1 MTEEKCMFQCLT
13 PMHGGTITFGGNQ
26 KDKITG
32 VSKIN
37 IDSYPHIENVL
48 FVEGLKHYLLS
59 ISQSC
64 DSGHNVSFNKERN
77 VV

>member
-32 VSKIN
+32 VGKIN

-48 FVEGLKHYLLS
+48 FVEGLKHYVHYHMIDL
-59 ISQSC
+59 C
-64 DSGHNVSFNKERN
+64 
-77 VV
+77 